1 MLGLRQSTEPDT
13 YESRPARKQPRQL
26 LVALVLLLVA
36 LAVVVM
42 KDRDFWLGTDDGIEA
57 DATNPESVAKP
68 TPAVVPS
75 NLNTAPAT
83 PATTANNQPAPKSQS
98 ALKASTPPTVVK
110 PARKD
115 VAAPVKPAVATRRAI
130 LPPVDIE
137 VIASDTHRAVHP
149 ESDSA
154 KVEISANSKRVS
166 SVGTSVGNP
175 ATNAAARESLTAS
188 TATAS
193 VPELRQAVDGTYPLL
208 GQHTRVQ
215 GSVVLQ
221 AVVGADGVIENLRVV
236 SGPSILATAAQQA
249 VRQWHFKPY
258 LQNGQPVETKATITV
273 NFTIRVSDNSAKTS

>member
-57 DATNPESVAKP
+57 DATNPESTLKAASAPVSAN
-68 TPAVVPS
+68 S
-75 NLNTAPAT
+75 NPAPAT
-83 PATTANNQPAPKSQS
+83 PVATASNQPAAGSQPVT
-98 ALKASTPPTVVK
+98 KAFTPPAVAK
-110 PARKD
+110 APHKG
-115 VAAPVKPAVATRRAI
+115 VAAPEKPVVAIKRAV

-149 ESDSA
+149 GSDSA

-175 ATNAAARESLTAS
+175 ATNAGERESLTS
-188 TATAS
+188 TV
-193 VPELRQAVDGTYPLL
+193 VPELRPAVEGTYPLL

-273 NFTIRVSDNSAKTS
+273 NFTIRVSDNSARTS